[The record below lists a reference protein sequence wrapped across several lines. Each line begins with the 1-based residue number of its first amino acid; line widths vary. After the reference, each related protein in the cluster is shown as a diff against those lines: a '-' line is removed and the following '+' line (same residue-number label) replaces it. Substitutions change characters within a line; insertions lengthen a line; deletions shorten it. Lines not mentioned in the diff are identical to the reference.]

1 LVTQAIYKLRKS
13 IEEFHQFEG
22 VPEQPILVSTPLF
35 RACHKM
41 SRCSFHGTADFG
53 ILANMVTKKI
63 SSIGTSEPIFSVR
76 LLQRFSTERLG

>member
-41 SRCSFHGTADFG
+41 SRCSFHGTADG
-53 ILANMVTKKI
+53 LVTKKI